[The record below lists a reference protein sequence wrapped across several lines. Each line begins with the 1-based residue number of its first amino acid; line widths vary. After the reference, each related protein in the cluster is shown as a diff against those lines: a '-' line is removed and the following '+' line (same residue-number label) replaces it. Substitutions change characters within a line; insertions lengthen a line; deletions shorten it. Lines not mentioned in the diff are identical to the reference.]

1 MVLHLDRTDE
11 TDGDQDDA
19 DEHSEHWGSPP
30 WDAPQDHGAA
40 PGSRTPAA
48 RAHRRTPGPRDRLP
62 SASVTSA
69 PSDLPAVPPPGTRP
83 DPAPYARPGGFPVV
97 GVVGGGQLARMMQP
111 AAIALGLRL
120 RVLAEGPGT
129 SAAQVITPV
138 TVGAADDLGALV
150 AFASD
155 CDAVTFDHEHVPA
168 AGLRAMAE
176 VTSVQPGADALLHA
190 QDKIVMRERL
200 TALGVPCPRWARV
213 ADEEALRAFGAD
225 AGWPVVLK
233 TPRGGYDGKGVLV
246 VDSPQDD
253 EALATATGWFADWAP
268 RGGLLAEEHV
278 PFRRELAAL
287 VARSPSG
294 QAAAWPVV
302 ETVQAGGVCREVVAP
317 APDLDDELAARLSG
331 IALAIA
337 GGLGV
342 TGVLAVEV
350 FEVER
355 TVDGVVRREVLV
367 NELAMRPH
375 NSGHW
380 TIDGSVTSQ
389 FEQHL
394 RAVLDLPLGTT
405 AARSPWTVM
414 VNVLG
419 PPRIEDRHEDLYRSY
434 LHVMAHDPGVK
445 VHLYG
450 KEQRPGRKLGHVT
463 VHGDDLDTVRER
475 ARHAAAF
482 IAGEIDQ

>member
-1 MVLHLDRTDE
+1 
-11 TDGDQDDA
+11 
-19 DEHSEHWGSPP
+19 
-30 WDAPQDHGAA
+30 
-40 PGSRTPAA
+40 
-48 RAHRRTPGPRDRLP
+48 
-62 SASVTSA
+62 
-69 PSDLPAVPPPGTRP
+69 
-83 DPAPYARPGGFPVV
+83 
-97 GVVGGGQLARMMQP
+97 MMQP
-111 AAIALGLRL
+111 AATALGLRL
-120 RVLAEGPGT
+120 RVLAEGPDVA
-129 SAAQVITPV
+129 AAQVVTPAPI
-138 TVGAADDLGALV
+138 GAADDLEALV
-150 AFASD
+150 AFASE
-155 CDAVTFDHEHVPA
+155 CDAVTFDHEHVPG

-176 VTSVQPGADALLHA
+176 VTSVQPGADALVHA
-190 QDKIVMRERL
+190 QDKVVMRERL
-200 TALGVPCPRWARV
+200 TALGVPCPAWARV
-213 ADEEALRAFGAD
+213 ADRAAVEAFATE

-246 VDSPQDD
+246 LDGPDD
-253 EALATATGWFADWAP
+253 AGWATAGAWFADWAD

-278 PFRRELAAL
+278 PFTRELAAL

-302 ETVQAGGVCREVVAP
+302 ETVQRDGVCHEVTAP
-317 APDLDDELAARLSG
+317 APDLDPDLAAELTDV
-331 IALAIA
+331 ALRIA

-355 TVDGVVRREVLV
+355 VVQGVSRRTFVV

-380 TIDGSVTSQ
+380 SIDGAVTSQ
-389 FEQHL
+389 FENHL
-394 RAVLDLPLGTT
+394 RAVLDLPLGST
-405 AARSPWTVM
+405 APRAPWTVM

-419 PPRIEDRHEDLYRSY
+419 PKAIEARHEDLYRSY

-463 VHGDDLDTVRER
+463 VYGDDLDTVRAR

-482 IAGEIDQ
+482 TAGEIDE